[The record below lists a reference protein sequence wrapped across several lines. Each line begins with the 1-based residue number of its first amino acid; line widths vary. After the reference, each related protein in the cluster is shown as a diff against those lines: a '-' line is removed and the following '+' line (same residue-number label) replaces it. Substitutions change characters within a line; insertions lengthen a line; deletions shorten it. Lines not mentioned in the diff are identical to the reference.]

1 MCYWELGVGKGLVG
15 LEVGFT
21 GKIDEEDVTEGNI
34 HSQIQA
40 FVII

>member
-1 MCYWELGVGKGLVG
+1 MGKGLVG